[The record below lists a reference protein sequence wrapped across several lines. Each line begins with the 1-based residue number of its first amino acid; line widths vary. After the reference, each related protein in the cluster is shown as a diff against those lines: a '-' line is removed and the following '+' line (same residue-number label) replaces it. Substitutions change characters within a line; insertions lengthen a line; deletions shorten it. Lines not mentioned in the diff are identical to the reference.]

1 MTNGDPLY
9 REIEA
14 SFVRRIESGE
24 LAPGERLPTHR
35 ELADRLGVALG
46 TVTRAYRELEAK
58 GWVRGEV
65 GRGTFVRGG
74 LPEYT
79 PFAIDGGDGEVVNL
93 GPSLP
98 PPVPEAADLAGT
110 LAAIAGDP
118 GVERLAEAAPHA
130 GAARHR
136 AAGAAWLARCGVPTD
151 PERVIVCAGAQHAIL
166 VALAAIAR
174 PGDVVAAEALSFAA
188 FRPLA
193 ATLGLRLAPVEIDAE
208 GIVPEA
214 LEETCREAGPV
225 ALYLAAPTSHNP
237 TTVATAE
244 ERRREIAEVLERHD
258 VALIEDDPYRRYAD
272 ATPAPV
278 AWHLPERSAFVATW
292 TKTVVAG
299 LRIAW
304 LHAPAA
310 WTERL
315 ANAVRSTVFHVP
327 PLAAEVA
334 ARWIADGTAERIVE
348 ARRAEMDARR
358 AIAGELLGSRAAVG
372 AGLHAWVRVGEG
384 RSAREVV
391 ATARQRGVVA
401 LPAEVF
407 AVEGSPTV
415 QAVRVALGTP
425 RSRPALER
433 GLRAV
438 AETLGAP

>member
-14 SFVRRIESGE
+14 SFVRRIESGD

-35 ELADRLGVALG
+35 ELAHRLGVALG

-58 GWVRGEV
+58 GWVLGEV

-74 LPEYT
+74 LPEYA

-98 PPVPEAADLAGT
+98 PPIPEAADLGGT
-110 LAAIAGDP
+110 LAAIAADP

-151 PERVIVCAGAQHAIL
+151 PDRVIVCAGAQHAVL
-166 VALAAIAR
+166 VTLAAIAR

-193 ATLGLRLAPVEIDAE
+193 ATLGLRLAAVEIDGE
-208 GIVPEA
+208 GIVPDA
-214 LEETCREAGPV
+214 LEETCRDANPV

-237 TTVATAE
+237 TTVVTAE
-244 ERRREIAEVLERHD
+244 RRRREIAEVLERHD

-272 ATPAPV
+272 DPAAPI
-278 AWHLPERSAFVATW
+278 AWHVPERSAFVATW
-292 TKTVVAG
+292 TKTVAAG

-315 ANAVRSTVFHVP
+315 ANAVRSTVYHVP

-348 ARRAEMDARR
+348 ARRGEMDARR
-358 AIAGELLGSRAAVG
+358 AIAREVLGPGAAIG
-372 AGLHAWVRVGEG
+372 AGLHAWVPLEG
-384 RSAREVV
+384 GATAREVV
-391 ATARQRGVVA
+391 AAARQRGVVV

-407 AVEGSPTV
+407 AAGGPVPEE
-415 QAVRVALGTP
+415 AVRVALGSA
-425 RSRPALER
+425 RSRAALEEALAVVAGAAR
-433 GLRAV
+433 GC
-438 AETLGAP
+438 